1 MMRVMKSSG
10 VAVLF
15 AGSVVAGF
23 WLGGFDL
30 NERGGVALA
39 CYLSSLAAA
48 AYGFGFT
55 MMVTE
60 GK

>member
-1 MMRVMKSSG
+1 MRVTKSLS
-10 VAVLF
+10 VALIF

-55 MMVTE
+55 MMATE
-60 GK
+60 KTG